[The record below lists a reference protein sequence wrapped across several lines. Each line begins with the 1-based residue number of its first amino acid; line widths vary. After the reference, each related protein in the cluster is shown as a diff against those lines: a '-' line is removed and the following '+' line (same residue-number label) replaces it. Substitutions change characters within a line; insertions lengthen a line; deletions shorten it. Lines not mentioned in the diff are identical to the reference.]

1 VKIDNLQINLKL
13 LKKYHLKHILTN
25 KWGDITF
32 KEDIDWLK
40 EANQKI
46 NDREL
51 DIIHEVDNIVLEI
64 NEAHSLELNY
74 YIKINYEESNITI
87 ELTVSPHTI
96 IPNEAIDEM
105 GEQLGSTE
113 TFIQYIDAN
122 KLSLIFKFD

>member
-1 VKIDNLQINLKL
+1 M
-13 LKKYHLKHILTN
+13 
-25 KWGDITF
+25 
-32 KEDIDWLK
+32 
-40 EANQKI
+40 NQKI

-51 DIIHEVDNIVLEI
+51 DLIHEVDNIVLEI
-64 NEAHSLELNY
+64 SEAYSLGLNY
-74 YIKINYEESNITI
+74 YIRINHEESNITI

-96 IPNEAIDEM
+96 ISNEAIDEI